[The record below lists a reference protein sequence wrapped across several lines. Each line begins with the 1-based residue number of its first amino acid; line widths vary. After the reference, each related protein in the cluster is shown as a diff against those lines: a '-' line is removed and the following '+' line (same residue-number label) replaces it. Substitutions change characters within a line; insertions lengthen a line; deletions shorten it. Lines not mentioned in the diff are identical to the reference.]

1 MMMTASVS
9 SHLERVAHT
18 AKKLRAE
25 SIRSLVWPT
34 SKGEGNESAALP
46 SLVGL
51 PAVLLHVALFNVP

>member
-1 MMMTASVS
+1 MTASVS

-25 SIRSLVWPT
+25 SIRSLVRPT

-46 SLVGL
+46 SRLVGL
-51 PAVLLHVALFNVP
+51 PVWLHVALFNVP